1 MLIYLV
7 SETTY
12 HDGGQHI
19 IFVSRHKKEAMEQ
32 VELSIKNH
40 ILWADDYPFFHYSD
54 SIEYYN
60 LHNGEVK
67 HLIKFKPLHWKNEKQ
82 IAKFEIWKT
91 DSEAVELIEVHV

>member
-19 IFVSRHKKEAMEQ
+19 VYVTRDKKEAMKQ

-40 ILWADDYPFFHYSD
+40 ILWDDDYPFYDFSD
-54 SIEYYN
+54 SIRYYN
-60 LHNGEVK
+60 LHNGDLK
-67 HLIKFKPLHWKNEKQ
+67 HSIEFKPLHWKNENQ

-91 DSEAVELIEVHV
+91 KMEAVELIEVHV